1 MTPSLAAA
9 LRVLGSP
16 PAWFAI
22 AVFLLNDHVLK
33 YQFPSYLTGKLSD
46 FASLYVMPVALI
58 VPMLILT
65 LPLPRIAHGVSIAS
79 FIAVGAV
86 FTAIKVDAGLS
97 LSLRTLLVPLT
108 GGGVMAVTDPTDLM
122 ALPVLLLS
130 FRAWRSQLRQAPL
143 ALLRRMAALPVL
155 ALVVFATV
163 ATTPGVPPYVQ
174 LIADPSRPGT
184 FYALHS
190 NESYYGGSSPTG
202 IYRTSDAG
210 NNWSLIAAGGDRFA
224 LDPGDVHGLLVLRG
238 PRIVSIRS
246 DDREPRSTATP
257 QASPYGTRRLF
268 LVTTWST
275 GDIFMVADS
284 QLVRSRDRGATWV
297 AVHDAAELSDLA
309 ATTTVGGLY
318 LVESKRTHRSDD
330 SGATWREV
338 GSFPA
343 RSAGLGVDPRD
354 DQRIVAATE
363 TGMHLSVDGGQSWRW
378 VWRGKS
384 VAGGR
389 DVRASV
395 VFDPD
400 YPERVY
406 ATMGVDVG
414 LLVSGDRGAT
424 WRESELAALS
434 VAVGRGPGPR
444 ILISAD
450 YRGVFRESRPW
461 PDLEPWVKVS
471 RGIPFR

>member
-1 MTPSLAAA
+1 MAAA

-16 PAWFAI
+16 PAWFAV
-22 AVFLLNDHVLK
+22 ALFLLNDHVLK
-33 YQFPSYLTGKLSD
+33 YQFPSDLTGKLSD

-58 VPMLILT
+58 VPLLILT
-65 LPLPRIAHGVSIAS
+65 APVPRVAQGVSIAS

-97 LSLRTLLVPLT
+97 LALRTLLVPLT
-108 GGGVMAVTDPTDLM
+108 GGGVLAVTDATDLI

-130 FRAWRSQLRQAPL
+130 FRAWRSQLRHAPP
-143 ALLRRMAALPVL
+143 ALPRRMAALPVL

-174 LIADPSRPGT
+174 LLADPSRPGT
-184 FYALHS
+184 FYALHV
-190 NESYYGGSSPTG
+190 NESYYGDSSPTG

-210 NNWSLIAAGGDRFA
+210 NNWSLIAAGGDRLA

-246 DDREPRSTATP
+246 NDREPRGTATP
-257 QASPYGTRRLF
+257 QPSPRVVYGTRRLF

-275 GDIFMVADS
+275 GDIFMEAERK
-284 QLVRSRDRGATWV
+284 LVRSRDRGATWV
-297 AVHDAAELSDLA
+297 GVHDAAELSDLA
-309 ATTTVGGLY
+309 ATATIGVLY
-318 LVESKRTHRSDD
+318 LVESRRTHRSDD
-330 SGATWREV
+330 SGTTWREV
-338 GSFPA
+338 GAFPA

-363 TGMHLSVDGGQSWRW
+363 KGMYLSLDGGRTWAL
-378 VWRGKS
+378 VWREKS
-384 VAGGR
+384 IPGGR

-414 LLVSGDRGAT
+414 LLVSRDRGAT

-444 ILISAD
+444 ILIGAD

-461 PDLEPWVKVS
+461 PDLEPWVRVS
-471 RGIPFR
+471 NGIPFR